1 MEKRP
6 SVFWRTGHS
15 LWCSHS
21 VKEVIYWGDGS
32 SIVDLLWEGK
42 GVKYLIRREVSL
54 LRVSI
59 CIHDLLCKDEIE
71 LLPWYW
77 FILCKPRRDSSQL
90 HDDGWALKDD
100 GHFQPSSVTLLLM
113 SLFSSGL
120 VGGGVLFQEKEGKGG
135 GRRKLER
142 QISALVQISLGL
154 FLKALVK
161 ADSR

>member
-1 MEKRP
+1 
-6 SVFWRTGHS
+6 
-15 LWCSHS
+15 
-21 VKEVIYWGDGS
+21 
-32 SIVDLLWEGK
+32 
-42 GVKYLIRREVSL
+42 
-54 LRVSI
+54 
-59 CIHDLLCKDEIE
+59 
-71 LLPWYW
+71 
-77 FILCKPRRDSSQL
+77 
-90 HDDGWALKDD
+90 
-100 GHFQPSSVTLLLM
+100 M